1 MEFSCCGLH
10 SPPAC
15 WAWKQL
21 PTLQTAP
28 PLCRVARH
36 VSGDDVTT
44 ERPQEASTG
53 ELVSRLAEQVSTL
66 VREELALAR
75 DEMVEK
81 GKRAGAG
88 AGLLGAAGVL
98 ALYGL
103 GVLFVTL
110 VLLLDLVWPA
120 WVAALVVTV
129 LMFVVAA
136 VVALVGRKQ
145 VKQAVPPGPTQ
156 AARSAAADVDA
167 VKTAIRDGRNQ

>member
-1 MEFSCCGLH
+1 M
-10 SPPAC
+10 
-15 WAWKQL
+15 
-21 PTLQTAP
+21 
-28 PLCRVARH
+28 
-36 VSGDDVTT
+36 TT
-44 ERPQEASTG
+44 DRTQEASTG

-75 DEMVEK
+75 DEMVAK
-81 GKRAGAG
+81 GKRAGTG
-88 AGLLGAAGVL
+88 AGLLGGAGVL

-120 WVAALVVTV
+120 WLAALVVTV
-129 LMFVVAA
+129 LVSA
-136 VVALVGRKQ
+136 VALVVTLLGRRQ

-167 VKTAIRDGRNQ
+167 VKAAIRDGRK